1 MTPAAARQ
9 EGTNSPDLR
18 AWIRKGRC
26 GDRSGGGGSGGAGT
40 FSPHAARCVSPPA
53 RTDPRVERPTWL
65 KGQVL
70 FQEECR
76 SPFLP
81 DTAAGVRAER
91 EDQGSP
97 AADVDSP
104 VEAQGCSAPSSGAP
118 GDSDL
123 PSITASE
130 HASTHAHA
138 PTELPLATAAE
149 PRQP

>member
-1 MTPAAARQ
+1 MRERSPRTPLAA
-9 EGTNSPDLR
+9 
-18 AWIRKGRC
+18 
-26 GDRSGGGGSGGAGT
+26 
-40 FSPHAARCVSPPA
+40 FHPP
-53 RTDPRVERPTWL
+53 RTDTRFSL
-65 KGQVL
+65 KGKAL

-97 AADVDSP
+97 AADLDSP
-104 VEAQGCSAPSSGAP
+104 VETQGCSAPSSGAP

-149 PRQP
+149 PRKP